1 MELTK
6 SVPTSSRD
14 PETQQLFDANLTVS
28 KAYSLFS
35 LVVYGKDQKTEKNRD
50 EAARWKLFYSAAP
63 YCLSED
69 TKRIVLETD
78 KEERS
83 AYLIGLAKIT
93 QQTMTYAIPGTVINH
108 MCEKVFTVRDVHPSD
123 DVKVH
128 LGLTGDNS
136 GKTFMHL

>member
-1 MELTK
+1 VKTRENY
-6 SVPTSSRD
+6 S
-14 PETQQLFDANLTVS
+14 FDSFYSDAP
-28 KAYSLFS
+28 YSL
-35 LVVYGKDQKTEKNRD
+35 
-50 EAARWKLFYSAAP
+50 
-63 YCLSED
+63 SEE
-69 TKRIVLETD
+69 TKRVFLDAD

-93 QQTMTYAIPGTVINH
+93 QQTITYALPGTVINH
-108 MCEKVFTVRDVHPSD
+108 MCVKVFTIRGVHPSD